1 METKTCI
8 LYLQSY
14 IPELFNFYS
23 LKPRF
28 IFKVACVLIP
38 LYVANNYNL
47 FILQYITDL
56 FKLTFSRRT

>member
-28 IFKVACVLIP
+28 KVACVLIP
-38 LYVANNYNL
+38 LYVANNYSL

-56 FKLTFSRRT
+56 FKLTFSKRT